1 MRRTIYAKSRVVASS
16 FLPMRIFGNI
26 KAFQVEFEIPIAEVS
41 IQMEIR
47 GKRENSVKIRNNLF
61 VIVTDTE

>member
-16 FLPMRIFGNI
+16 FLPLRIFGNI
-26 KAFQVEFEIPIAEVS
+26 KTFLVEFEIPIAEVS

-47 GKRENSVKIRNNLF
+47 GKRLESIFQNFELLRMNKMC
-61 VIVTDTE
+61 